1 MLKKVL
7 SKLLPKKVLLVDA
20 YGSSDKVFLTFDD
33 GPHPTITLQLL
44 DLLDQFNISAIFFC
58 IGKHLDEN
66 QALAE
71 DLVKRGHLLGNHSYF
86 HKQFS
91 KQSLFAQITE
101 IKKVNQLIAE
111 LAPKQEVIPFRAP
124 QGRWTPLLMLW
135 LMVNRIPAI
144 HWSVDSLDSRP
155 LSVTT
160 IEEHLLASVKG
171 GDVVLFHDDGKLC
184 CDVLEALIPKW
195 QAKGLNFDS
204 LTSLWG

>member
-20 YGSSDKVFLTFDD
+20 CGMSDKVFLTFDD
-33 GPHPTITLQLL
+33 GPHATITPQLL

-66 QALAE
+66 QTLAQ

-86 HKQFS
+86 HNQFS
-91 KQSLFAQITE
+91 KQSLPAQITE

-111 LAPKQEVIPFRAP
+111 LAPKQGIIPFRAP

-135 LMVNRIPAI
+135 LIINRIPAI

-155 LSVTT
+155 LSVDA
-160 IEEHLLASVKG
+160 IEEQLLASVKG

-184 CDVLEALIPKW
+184 CEVLEGLIPKW
-195 QAKGLNFDS
+195 QAKGLDFGS
-204 LTSLWG
+204 LMSLWD